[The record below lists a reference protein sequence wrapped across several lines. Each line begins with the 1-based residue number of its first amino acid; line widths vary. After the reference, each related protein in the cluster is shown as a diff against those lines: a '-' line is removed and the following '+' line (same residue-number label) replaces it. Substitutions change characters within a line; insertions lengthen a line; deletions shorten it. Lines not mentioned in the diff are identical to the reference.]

1 MRKDLV
7 KLSTL
12 LIDLVLVIGLGGCVG
27 VAVKG
32 AKYAGN
38 QATISQN
45 EEAAARGDAKAQYE
59 LGDAYCCS
67 VGSIDLTHDA
77 VKATSWLCQS
87 ARQGYAPA
95 QYRLGRLYSGNPVEG
110 LDIQQRAKLLIAG
123 APKNN
128 ALALMWLTLA
138 VQNGH
143 RDAAQPLAELKR
155 DMTAQERTAGETY
168 LAEWQ
173 GAPCEWKQVFAG
185 K

>member
-1 MRKDLV
+1 
-7 KLSTL
+7 
-12 LIDLVLVIGLGGCVG
+12 
-27 VAVKG
+27 
-32 AKYAGN
+32 
-38 QATISQN
+38 
-45 EEAAARGDAKAQYE
+45 
-59 LGDAYCCS
+59 
-67 VGSIDLTHDA
+67 
-77 VKATSWLCQS
+77 
-87 ARQGYAPA
+87 
-95 QYRLGRLYSGNPVEG
+95 
-110 LDIQQRAKLLIAG
+110 LLIAG

-155 DMTAQERTAGETY
+155 DMTALERTAGEAD